1 MRHRRITAAFSM
13 IAKLGFILIVAVFGA
28 LMFAAGMFAPQSLR
42 QPVQTMTQQAKAWF
56 AATGKSSDSAA
67 VPAAGSTASSA
78 SASAQA
84 DKTDP
89 IPAESLLIPAPL
101 PDKGQYGL
109 QVGQFAS
116 AGQAGELSSRI
127 KSMKLPLALLDVVD
141 QAGKRWT
148 VVALG
153 PYASP
158 DEARMARA
166 SALRDLGLNE
176 SLPLILLPPPKAKG

>member
-1 MRHRRITAAFSM
+1 M

-28 LMFAAGMFAPQSLR
+28 LMFAAGIFAPQSLR
-42 QPVQTMTQQAKAWF
+42 QPVQQMTQQAKAWF
-56 AATGKSSDSAA
+56 AAAGKSGDSVAA
-67 VPAAGSTASSA
+67 PAASPTDSSA

-84 DKTDP
+84 DKADP

-116 AGQAGELSSRI
+116 AEQAGQLGSRI
-127 KSMKLPLALLDVVD
+127 KSLRLPLALLDVVD
-141 QAGKRWT
+141 QAGKRWSI
-148 VVALG
+148 VALG

-158 DEARMARA
+158 DEARMARVP
-166 SALRDLGLNE
+166 ALRDLGLNE